1 MKKKTKKRKIRT
13 SAKVIVILSVAS
25 IFAIAVIGASLYN
38 ILTQIIQS
46 NKELNEKEE
55 VLLGLQ
61 REEEDLN
68 NEIELL
74 QDKDYLARYARE
86 KYFYSKDG
94 EVIIRMPSED

>member
-13 SAKVIVILSVAS
+13 SAKITVILLVAS
-25 IFAIAVIGASLYN
+25 ICFISIISVSLYK
-38 ILTQIIQS
+38 ILTQIYES
-46 NKELNEKEE
+46 NKELKEKEE
-55 VLLGLQ
+55 ILLGLQ
-61 REEEDLN
+61 KEEDDLN